1 MTFIIVICSDI
12 HFWYLILFQMKH
24 LNQEVSSLTKELHEM
39 MQFLHTH
46 VTPPHFTSSFTPFS
60 SFNCHTLSNCTNVA
74 SSTTDWPPRLAFNMS
89 AGPCLQSEASRRDSL
104 GSRHMCICSGS
115 HAQERGSVLGQ
126 EGDIELL
133 HQPPSPH
140 STYFPCCPDQ
150 ERVAT
155 LGVESQP
162 NSYQTSQTTP
172 NSPYLG
178 HHVPCNGGS
187 LLGLAAFPSSG
198 MAPQVR
204 SGSPS
209 NTLSLCTHNFQ
220 SQSHPSLNVQM
231 TSDLHTTAPT
241 PIHLSVTPT
250 GPSEPLIAVSSI
262 LHSGICSSSLLH
274 FPTGPRQNDLV
285 GSSPV
290 HTLEPIVSYNRETR
304 TCWGATQWL
313 SHRWA
318 GVMDILRVF

>member
-1 MTFIIVICSDI
+1 MTFITVICHSLYSDINFWCFRWTTWTKKCPHWPRSSTKWCNSCIRTWPHLTSLPLSLPSALSIVI
-12 HFWYLILFQMKH
+12 HH
-24 LNQEVSSLTKELHEM
+24 PTVPT
-39 MQFLHTH
+39 
-46 VTPPHFTSSFTPFS
+46 
-60 SFNCHTLSNCTNVA
+60 
-74 SSTTDWPPRLAFNMS
+74 WPPRPPTGHPGWPLTCLPALACS
-89 AGPCLQSEASRRDSL
+89 RRSRRDSL
-104 GSRHMCICSGS
+104 GSRHTCICSGS
-115 HAQERGSVLGQ
+115 HTQERGSVLGQ

-133 HQPPSPH
+133 HQAPSPH

-162 NSYQTSQTTP
+162 NSYQTSKTTP

-187 LLGLAAFPSSG
+187 LLGLPAFPSSG
-198 MAPQVR
+198 LAPQVR
-204 SGSPS
+204 SGSPG
-209 NTLSLCTHNFQ
+209 NTLSLCTHNIQ

-231 TSDLHTTAPT
+231 TSDLHTRAPT
-241 PIHLSVTPT
+241 PIHFSVTPT
-250 GPSEPLIAVSSI
+250 GPSEPLIAVSSL

-290 HTLEPIVSYNRETR
+290 HTLEPIVSSNGEKPGPAEER
-304 TCWGATQWL
+304 
-313 SHRWA
+313 HNDWA
-318 GVMDILRVF
+318 IAE

>member
-1 MTFIIVICSDI
+1 MN
-12 HFWYLILFQMKH
+12 H
-24 LNQEVSSLTKELHEM
+24 LNQEVSSLTKEFHEM
-39 MQFLHTH
+39 MQFLHLH
-46 VTPPHFTSSFTPFS
+46 VTTPHFTSSFTPFS
-60 SFNCHTLSNCTNVA
+60 SLNCHTSSNCTNVA
-74 SSTTDWPPRLAFNMS
+74 SSTTDWQSRRAFNMS
-89 AGPCLQSEASRRDSL
+89 AGPCLQLEASRRDSL
-104 GSRHMCICSGS
+104 GSRHTCICSGS

-133 HQPPSPH
+133 HQAPSPH

-162 NSYQTSQTTP
+162 NSCQTSKTTP

-178 HHVPCNGGS
+178 HHVPRNSGS

-198 MAPQVR
+198 LVPRVR
-204 SGSPS
+204 SGSPG
-209 NTLSLCTHNFQ
+209 NTLSLCTHNIQ

-231 TSDLHTTAPT
+231 TSNLHNRAPT

-250 GPSEPLIAVSSI
+250 GPSEPIIAVSSL

-274 FPTGPRQNDLV
+274 FPTGQRQNDLV

-290 HTLEPIVSYNRETR
+290 HTLEHI
-304 TCWGATQWL
+304 L
-313 SHRWA
+313 SSNGEKQVKPGPNDERHN
-318 GVMDILRVF
+318 D